1 MSFVITTP
9 AADPGETPIA
19 SGAFWPAID
28 PVKLRADQRI
38 DSSITPER
46 LRAALIEAIAS
57 VNRELEVWKQAQILA
72 GYTTLATVP
81 AETIDNVSVLL
92 HRYERAV
99 GCMAKADV
107 TERMRDF
114 DTTNEGHRQA
124 DALNPSIDELR
135 RDARWAIS
143 AILGITRTTVELI

>member
-1 MSFVITTP
+1 MSFVVAAP
-9 AADPGETPIA
+9 AADPVEQLID
-19 SGAFWPAID
+19 SGAYWPDID
-28 PVKLRADQRI
+28 PVKLRASQRI
-38 DSSITPER
+38 DSSITPDR

-57 VNRELEVWKQAQILA
+57 VNGELATWKQTQILA
-72 GYTTLATVP
+72 GYATLAAVP
-81 AETIDNVSVLL
+81 AEMVDNVSVQV

-99 GCMAKADV
+99 GCLAKAEV

-124 DALNPSIDELR
+124 DALDPSIDELR

-143 AILGITRTTVELI
+143 AILGIGRSTVELI

>member
-1 MSFVITTP
+1 MSFVVTSPAPDPVEPEIT
-9 AADPGETPIA
+9 
-19 SGAFWPAID
+19 SGDFWPAID
-28 PVKLRADQRI
+28 PVKLRAAQRI
-38 DSSITPER
+38 DSSITPDR

-57 VNRELEVWKQAQILA
+57 VNDELDTWKQTQILA
-72 GYTTLATVP
+72 GHATLAAVP
-81 AETIDNVSVLL
+81 ADTIDEVSIQV
-92 HRYERAV
+92 HRYQRAV

-124 DALNPSIDELR
+124 DALNPVIDELR

-143 AILGITRTTVELI
+143 AILGISRTTVELI

>member
-1 MSFVITTP
+1 MSFVVTAP
-9 AADPGETPIA
+9 AADPVEPPID

-28 PVKLRADQRI
+28 PVKLRASQRI
-38 DSSITPER
+38 DSSITLDR

-57 VNRELEVWKQAQILA
+57 VNGELATWKQTQILA
-72 GYTTLATVP
+72 GYATLAAVP
-81 AETIDNVSVLL
+81 AETVDTVSLL
-92 HRYERAV
+92 VHRYERAV
-99 GCMAKADV
+99 GCLAKADI

-124 DALNPSIDELR
+124 DALDPSIDELR

-143 AILGITRTTVELI
+143 AILGIGRSTVELI